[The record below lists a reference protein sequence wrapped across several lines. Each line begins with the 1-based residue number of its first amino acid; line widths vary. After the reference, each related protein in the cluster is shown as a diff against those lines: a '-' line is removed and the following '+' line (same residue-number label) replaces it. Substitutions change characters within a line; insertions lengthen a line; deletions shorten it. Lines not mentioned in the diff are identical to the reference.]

1 MSIYQ
6 IQFHARSSD
15 WPGLKLHTLAR
26 RRADTQ
32 NGRVAMGHAS
42 AQAGTKFGRKV
53 TMEEMLA
60 VIGQL
65 EETLMHKLECMDE
78 KIVRAVEASH
88 R

>member
-1 MSIYQ
+1 
-6 IQFHARSSD
+6 
-15 WPGLKLHTLAR
+15 
-26 RRADTQ
+26 
-32 NGRVAMGHAS
+32 MGHAS